1 MDSIF
6 ATDSDMTV
14 SISKRLGP
22 SARTEYFVFLF
33 VQKYVYGKRKIFM
46 LYIYV
51 IYLCYIFMLY
61 IFLYILCY
69 IFYVI
74 FYVLHFMLYF
84 MLEEDKSSVL

>member
-6 ATDSDMTV
+6 ATVSDMSV

-51 IYLCYIFMLY
+51 VYFFYIFYVIYFMLY
-61 IFLYILCY
+61 FMFYILCY
-69 IFYVI
+69 I
-74 FYVLHFMLYF
+74 LC
-84 MLEEDKSSVL
+84 

>member
-6 ATDSDMTV
+6 ATVSDMTV
-14 SISKRLGP
+14 SISKRLGL
-22 SARTEYFVFLF
+22 SARTEYFVYLF

-51 IYLCYIFMLY
+51 IYLCYIF
-61 IFLYILCY
+61 FLYILCY